1 MLFTA
6 PSRTTEEEDVLGRI
20 DESRLSVRYAVVQEP
35 RRWTGLLRRNLFAR
49 AIQSSNSIEGYNVT
63 LEDALAAV
71 DNEAPLEAGDVD
83 WGAVNGYR
91 AAMTYVLTLAKDPH
105 FSYNQALV
113 RSLHYMMLQ
122 NDLSK
127 RPGTYRPGDVYVRRS
142 SDGEIVYEAPDAD
155 RVPELMHELMH
166 DLNQEGDRTPAMIRA
181 AMAHLNLALIHPF
194 KDGNGRIARG
204 LQTLVLAR
212 EGILEAEFS
221 SIEEYLGRNTA
232 AYYAVL
238 QEVARGYWQPAN
250 NARPWI
256 RFCLT
261 AHYRQARTIQ
271 RRLRESERLWGLLS
285 DEIAQRGLPER
296 TIFALFEA
304 ANDLKIR
311 RATYRPIAEVS
322 DNLASRDLKTLV
334 DGGLLIPHGEKRG
347 RYYVASAPLRA
358 MKGRTVGVKE
368 PIEDPF
374 EKAQVEHEI

>member
-49 AIQSSNSIEGYNVT
+49 AIQSSNNIEGYNVT

-113 RSLHYMMLQ
+113 RSLHYIMLQ
-122 NDLSK
+122 NDLSN

-166 DLNQEGDRTPAMIRA
+166 DLNQGGDRTPAMIRA

-347 RYYVASAPLRA
+347 RYYVASTALRA
-358 MKGRTVGVKE
+358 LKGRTVGVKE